1 MKETNIVKLPSILDK
16 AIQNKSEDNFGH
28 IHYAHVL
35 FSIIENHIP
44 PFSIGLLGQWGVGKS
59 SIKKLC
65 IEEFLN
71 KEKDKYDWLD
81 FNAWRYESEDVRRS
95 LLKCLYEKLSG
106 KKEEYLKQKLYSSI
120 TDNSKKVKSW
130 NEIFEDLKDNVSI
143 AIQIIFILIVFLI
156 SACIANAIFHFES
169 NNTAIMYSVLMACTA
184 YIAKFIFDKSGLLM
198 SSYIPRTIT
207 TNPIVS
213 SEQFEEIILELLKEK
228 FQKKNKRKLV
238 VFIDDLDRLS
248 ADKMINGL
256 DAIRIF
262 LDIKESDLIFV
273 VSCYD
278 EHIAKSITQT
288 KTTFS
293 NIDSA
298 RKYLDRVFQFKID
311 VPILPNQSMKSFA
324 LEHLKQLDS
333 FKVFEKDI
341 EKSSTYNI
349 NKILNI
355 LIPIEVSSPRAV
367 IQILNSYMQ
376 AWWIAKQR
384 EEQCDLCNKEH
395 NPSCPTD
402 KECLLV
408 KNIIT
413 SHLDILAI
421 ITVLKNQFPELY
433 NDIIIEPQLLRF
445 IMQKFFD
452 LRNYEIADNTM
463 LKLLAKKYVPEN
475 EENIYIFDKK
485 YSNLQ
490 SYLASIQ
497 TIAIPDDIKPFIML
511 LQDNLERKI
520 GGNSIPIYNSLI
532 TQNVTRFKDN
542 LGITDET
549 IEISELQTSQ
559 LNLVVQEING
569 HEDDDRR
576 EKAYIILSMFAN
588 LYKGEDAKLLINDIS
603 KTIVDKNFI
612 KNIESS
618 YIEKL
623 LDTEYISDVNINK
636 VYSYLIATVK
646 NGKVITQKASENQ
659 YKKVIEI
666 GLEQHYTNKK
676 LDKNNTK
683 NLIKLLNDGIY
694 KYKNA
699 ENESSFVN
707 KIDVSFYIEN
717 IKTYGKALLDDLTLN
732 YVDDLLEFLNN
743 AEEDV
748 ESYILH
754 IDYIISNTTNVK
766 PKELENTISKGLANN
781 NIKIINYFEKLI
793 FEENAFNKVDKA
805 LIPEIIDSY
814 AQRIIKYY
822 VQAVQLE
829 NLENVINNLISMIN
843 LCIKLNGANNIIES
857 SISSLVNILANEST
871 PLFDKLF
878 SKYGDL
884 FPEKAEN
891 ILNKLV
897 KNIFITDEIS
907 EEETIKT
914 DLLILLAQK
923 YIKEKQI
930 EILSK
935 ILENVFE
942 DYTNT
947 VDDKNSERYY
957 QLLYHL
963 DKQNHSNE
971 IFIQHI
977 SNMYE
982 ALELAISNDYEDYF
996 DTLFDSVAQF
1006 FDIIKTSTLNSFLSY
1021 IITEHLVDETDKTE
1035 KLYASMK
1042 DVWPHED
1049 KEKLP
1054 SYNVINIAE
1063 NMLKLLKDS
1072 NVTIDKKV
1080 AFESIYS
1087 IFKNKIENSYDL
1099 KCIITNSLMYLWNKH
1114 TEYAYKEL
1122 LNFND
1127 IMIKRYYHE
1136 WLSPRTPAEY
1146 HYLLEKYWQD
1156 IFKIADETWLTK
1168 RTENFIAEY
1177 KNTKD
1182 KDLWCKL
1189 IYERFGNLNILSK
1202 VSAQQIIKLNKNFIE
1217 QCKFITDFIVK
1228 NYNDDIQKEYGKS
1241 LLING
1246 YILVDDDEYKKEI
1259 LTIAKKLIDKEAK
1272 GVFSKS
1278 DFKNSKNIKL
1288 DVDKLQK
1295 AFNKNRALLSYRK
1308 ELFSRKRKNKQTS

>member
-433 NDIIIEPQLLRF
+433 NDVIIEPQLLRF

-891 ILNKLV
+891 VLNKLV

-957 QLLYHL
+957 QLLSNL

-982 ALELAISNDYEDYF
+982 ALELAISNNYEDYF
-996 DTLFDSVAQF
+996 DTFFDSIAQF
-1006 FDIIKTSTLNSFLSY
+1006 FDTIKTSKLNSFLSY
-1021 IITEHLVDETDKTE
+1021 IITDHLVDETDKTE

-1049 KEKLP
+1049 KNILKD
-1054 SYNVINIAE
+1054 YDMFNVIEIAD
-1063 NMLKLLKDS
+1063 KLIQKSKTSISKLS
-1072 NVTIDKKV
+1072 I
-1080 AFESIYS
+1080 FESIYS
-1087 IFKNKIENSYDL
+1087 MDINGIEKISQAKNKYV
-1099 KCIITNSLMYLWNKH
+1099 NSLMMLWYNN
-1114 TEYAYKEL
+1114 TEYAYHEL
-1122 LNFND
+1122 LKLKEVMLTDF
-1127 IMIKRYYHE
+1127 KWE
-1136 WLSPRTPAEY
+1136 WLSSRTPQDKINILENLWTELFNIANVPRIQRRTTNFLKEFPKDANFSIWLKIM
-1146 HYLLEKYWQD
+1146 YLQYSNFD
-1156 IFKIADETWLTK
+1156 ILNASLISLFSDCNDTLINECTNIAD
-1168 RTENFIAEY
+1168 Y
-1177 KNTKD
+1177 
-1182 KDLWCKL
+1182 
-1189 IYERFGNLNILSK
+1189 
-1202 VSAQQIIKLNKNFIE
+1202 IIKNHDKEKTNYARTLFNAYLQIE
-1217 QCKFITDFIVK
+1217 
-1228 NYNDDIQKEYGKS
+1228 DI
-1241 LLING
+1241 N
-1246 YILVDDDEYKKEI
+1246 YKKEI
-1259 LTIAKKLIDKEAK
+1259 LIIMKKLLNIEAK
-1272 GVFSKS
+1272 GFFSKS
-1278 DFKNSKNIKL
+1278 DFKNSKNIKQ
-1288 DVDKLQK
+1288 DVDKLCK
-1295 AFNKNRALLSYRK
+1295 AFKKNKALQLYRK
-1308 ELFSRKRKNKQTS
+1308 ELFSRKKKK

>member
-1 MKETNIVKLPSILDK
+1 MKKTDSVKLPSILDK
-16 AIQNKSEDNFGH
+16 AIQNEIEDKFGH
-28 IHYAHVL
+28 AHYAQAL
-35 FSIIENHIP
+35 FSIIETHKP

-59 SIKKLC
+59 SIKQIC
-65 IEEFLN
+65 INKFLN
-71 KEKDKYDWLD
+71 LNKDKYKVLD
-81 FNAWRYESEDVRRS
+81 FNAWRYESEDIRRS
-95 LLKCLYEKLSG
+95 LLKF
-106 KKEEYLKQKLYSSI
+106 LYSELSQENESQLRKRLYSNI
-120 TDNSKKVKSW
+120 TDIFKREKSKRECVIEFIDKYLW
-130 NEIFEDLKDNVSI
+130 IPG
-143 AIQIIFILIVFLI
+143 QIICIILILTWLATKINNLFSFSFADGALVYIVFSLC
-156 SACIANAIFHFES
+156 A
-169 NNTAIMYSVLMACTA
+169 TAIIKYAFNVNG
-184 YIAKFIFDKSGLLM
+184 FIISKYTDRVVM
-198 SSYIPRTIT
+198 TP
-207 TNPIVS
+207 PIIS
-213 SEQFEEIILELLKEK
+213 SEQFEEEILELLKENNK
-228 FQKKNKRKLV
+228 NIKIAKNKKIII
-238 VFIDDLDRLS
+238 FIDDLDRL
-248 ADKMINGL
+248 AAEKMINGL
-256 DAIRIF
+256 DAIRVF
-262 LDIKESDLIFV
+262 LDVPESNFIFV

-311 VPILPNQSMKSFA
+311 VPALPNQSMKSFA
-324 LEHLKQLDS
+324 LEHLKQLES
-333 FKVFEKDI
+333 FKIFEKDI
-341 EKSSTYNI
+341 EKSGTYNI

-355 LIPIEVSSPRAV
+355 LIPIEISSPRAV

-384 EEQCDLCNKEH
+384 EEQCELCNKEH
-395 NPSCPTD
+395 NTFCQMD
-402 KECLLV
+402 RDCLLV
-408 KNIIT
+408 KDIIT

-433 NDIIIEPQLLRF
+433 NDVIIEPQLLKF

-452 LRNYEIADNTM
+452 LRNYEIADNAM

-497 TIAIPDDIKPFIML
+497 TTAMPDDIKPFIML
-511 LQDNLERKI
+511 LQDNIERKI

-549 IEISELQTSQ
+549 IEITELQTSQ
-559 LNLVVQEING
+559 LNLIIQEING
-569 HEDDDRR
+569 RQDDDRR

-612 KNIESS
+612 KNIEIS

-623 LDTEYISDVNINK
+623 LETKYISDANINK
-636 VYSYLIATVK
+636 IYSYLVATLK
-646 NGKVITQKASENQ
+646 DGKIITQNASENQ

-666 GLEQHYTNKK
+666 GLEQYYANKK
-676 LDKNNTK
+676 LDKSNTK
-683 NLIKLLNDGIY
+683 KLIKLLNDGVY
-694 KYKNA
+694 EYKNA

-707 KIDVSFYIEN
+707 KIDVSLYIEN
-717 IKTYGKALLDDLTLN
+717 IKTYGKALLNDLTLN

-743 AEEDV
+743 TEEDV

-754 IDYIISNTTNVK
+754 IDYIISNSTNIK
-766 PKELENTISKGLANN
+766 PKELKNIIGKGLANN

-793 FEENAFNKVDKA
+793 FEENAFDKVDKA

-814 AQRIIKYY
+814 VQRIIKYY

-829 NLENVINNLISMIN
+829 NPENVINNLISMIN

-857 SISSLVNILANEST
+857 GLSSLVNILANEST

-878 SKYGDL
+878 SKYRDL

-891 ILNKLV
+891 VLNKLV
-897 KNIFITDEIS
+897 KNILITDEIS
-907 EEETIKT
+907 KEEAIKT

-923 YIKEKQI
+923 YIKNKQI

-935 ILENVFE
+935 ILENLFE
-942 DYTNT
+942 DYTNKI
-947 VDDKNSERYY
+947 DSENSKRYN
-957 QLLYHL
+957 QLLSNL
-963 DKQNHSNE
+963 DKQNYSNE
-971 IFIQHI
+971 MLKRHI

-982 ALELAISNDYEDYF
+982 TLELAIRNDYEDYF
-996 DTLFDSVAQF
+996 DALFNTIAQF

-1021 IITEHLVDETDKTE
+1021 IITDHFVDKTDKTE

-1042 DVWPHED
+1042 NVWPHED

-1054 SYNVINIAE
+1054 NYKILDIAE
-1063 NMLKLLKDS
+1063 NMLNLLKDS
-1072 NVTIDKKV
+1072 NVEINKKV

-1087 IFKNKIENSYDL
+1087 ILKNKINDSYEL
-1099 KCIITNSLMYLWNKH
+1099 KSLITNSLMWLWNKY
-1114 TEYAYKEL
+1114 TEYSYNEL
-1122 LNFND
+1122 LKFND
-1127 IMIKRYYHE
+1127 IMIQRYYHE
-1136 WLSPRTPAEY
+1136 WLSPQTPVEY
-1146 HYLLEKYWQD
+1146 HYLLEKYWQE
-1156 IFKIADETWLTK
+1156 IFRISDENWLTE
-1168 RTENFIAEY
+1168 RTVNFIEKY
-1177 KNTKD
+1177 KDTKD

-1202 VSAQQIIKLNKNFIE
+1202 VSARQIIKLNNNFIE
-1217 QCKFITDFIVK
+1217 QCKFITDFILK
-1228 NYNDDIQKEYGKS
+1228 NYNEDIQKEYGKS
-1241 LLING
+1241 LLVNG
-1246 YILVDDDEYKKEI
+1246 YILIEDDEYKKEI
-1259 LTIAKKLIDKEAK
+1259 LNIAKKLIDKEAK
-1272 GVFSKS
+1272 GLFSKS
-1278 DFKNSKNIKL
+1278 DFKNSKNIKQ

-1308 ELFSRKRKNKQTS
+1308 ELFLRKKKK